1 MVGQP
6 TRGVDIGAIEFI
18 HQRLIDMRDKG
29 AAILLV
35 SVELEEVLSLSDRIV
50 VMFDGNI
57 VGEKINKDV
66 TDRELGLLMAGVA

>member
-1 MVGQP
+1 
-6 TRGVDIGAIEFI
+6 
-18 HQRLIDMRDKG
+18 MRDKG

-35 SVELEEVLSLSDRIV
+35 SVELDEVLSLSDRIL

-57 VGEKINKDV
+57 VGERINKDV